1 MISMLRIYRINVRNR
16 PAAMALAA
24 AALAVGAVFIAFGI
38 VLLAG
43 LAVVGTLIGGGVA
56 LYRALTARRHDRL
69 AGYDHRFDLDPS
81 LEVRSAEPPSGA
93 LTSSQTNKPT
103 S

>member
-1 MISMLRIYRINVRNR
+1 MLRIYRINIRNR

-24 AALAVGAVFIAFGI
+24 AALAAGAVFIAFGI

-43 LAVVGTLIGGGVA
+43 FAVVGTLISGGVV
-56 LYRALTARRHDRL
+56 LYRALTGRSRDRL
-69 AGYDHRFDLDPS
+69 QGYDQGFDLDPS
-81 LEVRSAEPPSGA
+81 LEVRSAERPPGA
-93 LTSSQTNKPT
+93 LPSSQTNKRT

>member
-1 MISMLRIYRINVRNR
+1 MLRIYRINVRSR

-38 VLLAG
+38 VLLAA
-43 LAVVGTLIGGGVA
+43 LAAVGTAIGAGVV
-56 LYRALTARRHDRL
+56 LYRALTGGRRTRL
-69 AGYDHRFDLDPS
+69 RGSDLPFDLDPS
-81 LEVRSAEPPSGA
+81 LEVRPAERPAGA
-93 LTSSQTNKPT
+93 LPSSRADTPT